1 MFVLYRQIDPPSV
14 CVRVCV
20 LVFMLVCECLL
31 GVGVS
36 GELGVGGTPAA
47 TAFIMADGQVPQNCQ
62 PLIKCQSV

>member
-20 LVFMLVCECLL
+20 LMLVCECLL

-36 GELGVGGTPAA
+36 GELGVGGHT
-47 TAFIMADGQVPQNCQ
+47 GCNG
-62 PLIKCQSV
+62 LHNG